1 LTLLQHAGHLSG
13 GMRPMPAQRF
23 LTAAVLLCIFI
34 GAVFLLAPVYW
45 AAFLLPGLV
54 VASVEWARLAGYGGR
69 GTAFFSAITTLSF
82 LGLLAASI
90 FRGTVTA
97 IPIGIS
103 SMPIYFA
110 AALFWW
116 LAVPAWLGTGWRTRH
131 PLVLGA
137 AGWLTL
143 VPTALALVELQTRP
157 AQLLL
162 LLGVVWIA
170 DTAAYLAGRRFGRH
184 RLAPTVSPGK
194 TWEGVGGAGIAV
206 AVYYGLACAAG
217 LPHDAPWSPVSGW
230 FLFLTVFAMSVEGD
244 LFESWMKR
252 TAGVKDSGS
261 LLPGHGGVLDR
272 IDGLT
277 ASLPVA
283 ALLAQVLRPL

>member
-1 LTLLQHAGHLSG
+1 MFA
-13 GMRPMPAQRF
+13 PRF
-23 LTAAVLLCIFI
+23 LTATVLLCIFI
-34 GAVFLLAPVYW
+34 GAVLLFPRLYW
-45 AAFLLPGLV
+45 AAFLLPGLLI
-54 VASVEWARLAGYGGR
+54 ASVEWARLAGYR
-69 GTAFFSAITTLSF
+69 EPGTALFAALTTLSF
-82 LGLLAASI
+82 LGLLDATIFGGIVLPTVVNASP
-90 FRGTVTA
+90 V
-97 IPIGIS
+97 
-103 SMPIYFA
+103 PIYLA

-116 LAVPAWLGTGWRTRH
+116 FAVPVWLGAGWRTRH
-131 PLVLGA
+131 PLALGA

-143 VPTALALVELQTRP
+143 VPTALALAELQAHP

-194 TWEGVGGAGIAV
+194 TWEGVAGAGIAV
-206 AVYYGLACAAG
+206 AVYYGLAYLSG
-217 LPHDAPWSPVSGW
+217 LPQNAQWSPASEW
-230 FLFLTVFAMSVEGD
+230 FVVLTVFAMSVEGD

-252 TAGVKDSGS
+252 TAGVKDSGN

-283 ALLAQVLRPL
+283 ALLAHVFQSL

>member
-1 LTLLQHAGHLSG
+1 MFGQRLFTATVLLCV
-13 GMRPMPAQRF
+13 F
-23 LTAAVLLCIFI
+23 IAAVLL
-34 GAVFLLAPVYW
+34 LPPLYW
-45 AAFLLPGLV
+45 AAFLVPGLV
-54 VASVEWARLAGYGGR
+54 IASVEWARLAGYGKR
-69 GTAFFSAITTLSF
+69 GTVFFSALTTLSF
-82 LGLLAASI
+82 LGLLDALIFGGILVPTAANASP
-90 FRGTVTA
+90 V
-97 IPIGIS
+97 PV
-103 SMPIYFA
+103 YLA
-110 AALFWW
+110 ATLFWW
-116 LAVPAWLGTGWRTRH
+116 FAVPVWLGVGWRTRH
-131 PLVLGA
+131 PLALGA
-137 AGWLTL
+137 AGWLVL
-143 VPTALALVELQTRP
+143 VPTTLALVELQAYP

-194 TWEGVGGAGIAV
+194 TWEGVAGAGIAV
-206 AVYYGLACAAG
+206 AVYYGLAWASS
-217 LPHDAPWSPVSGW
+217 LPQYAQWSPTSAW
-230 FLFLTVFAMSVEGD
+230 FIVLMVFGMSVEGD

-283 ALLAQVLRPL
+283 ALLAQVFRPL

>member
-1 LTLLQHAGHLSG
+1 
-13 GMRPMPAQRF
+13 MFAQRLF
-23 LTAAVLLCIFI
+23 TAAILLCVFI
-34 GAVFLLAPVYW
+34 GAMLLLPSLYW

-54 VASVEWARLAGYGGR
+54 IASVEWSRLAGYGPR
-69 GTAFFSAITTLSF
+69 ATALFAALTILSF
-82 LGLLAASI
+82 LGLLDASVM
-90 FRGTVTA
+90 RGSV
-97 IPIGIS
+97 
-103 SMPIYFA
+103 MPMNASPVPVYA
-110 AALFWW
+110 AATLFWW
-116 LAVPAWLGTGWRTRH
+116 LAVPAWVGAGWKTRR

-137 AGWLTL
+137 AGWLVL
-143 VPTALALVELQTRP
+143 VPTMLALVELQAHP

-194 TWEGVGGAGIAV
+194 TWEGVAGAGIAV
-206 AVYYGLACAAG
+206 AVYYGLAWGSG
-217 LPHDAPWSPVSGW
+217 LLQNAQWSPASACFIVAM
-230 FLFLTVFAMSVEGD
+230 VFVMSVEGD
-244 LFESWMKR
+244 LFESWIKR
-252 TAGVKDSGS
+252 MAGVKDSGS

-283 ALLAQVLRPL
+283 ALLAHVFRPL

>member
-1 LTLLQHAGHLSG
+1 MFG
-13 GMRPMPAQRF
+13 QRF
-23 LTAAVLLCIFI
+23 LTATVLLCIFI
-34 GAVFLLAPVYW
+34 GAMFLLPAVYW
-45 AAFLLPGLV
+45 AAFLLPGLAI
-54 VASVEWARLAGYGGR
+54 ASVEWARLSGYGPR
-69 GTAFFSAITTLSF
+69 ATVFFGLLTTLSL

-90 FRGTVTA
+90 LPVGMAATGA
-97 IPIGIS
+97 SP
-103 SMPIYFA
+103 MPIYLA

-116 LAVPAWLGTGWRTRH
+116 VAVPAWLGAGWRTRH
-131 PLVLGA
+131 PLALGM

-143 VPTALALVELQTRP
+143 VPATLALVELQARP

-162 LLGVVWIA
+162 LLGIVWIA

-194 TWEGVGGAGIAV
+194 TWEGVAGAGIAV
-206 AVYYGLACAAG
+206 AVYYGLAYASG
-217 LPHDAPWSPVSGW
+217 LPLDAPWSPATGW
-230 FLFLTVFAMSVEGD
+230 LLFLTVFAMSIEGD
-244 LFESWMKR
+244 LFESWIKR

-277 ASLPVA
+277 ATLPVA
-283 ALLAQVLRPL
+283 ALLAHLFRPL